1 MARPSTSRALGVWA
15 NGMLVGRWVLPSRG
29 AMAFTYDQAW
39 VEAKEARPLSL
50 SMPIN
55 LDQLTVTGHQVS
67 NYFDNLL
74 PDSEAI
80 RRRIQS
86 RYGIVGRSPFDLLA
100 AIGRDCVGAIQ
111 LLPVDEQPTDVFSIA
126 VTALSEARVERML
139 QGVQRPSS
147 QSEDDEALRIS
158 LAGAQEKTA
167 LTRHRGRWC
176 LPHGST
182 PTTHIFK
189 LPLGLVG
196 NRALYL
202 TTSVENEWLC
212 SRILA
217 AFGLPVAECQLAQ
230 FGDVKAL
237 IVTRFDRKLH
247 HSRGYWLRL
256 PQEDF
261 CQVTGTPSENK
272 YESEGG
278 PGLVQISKI
287 LQSSDD
293 RDADLATLL
302 QAQLLFWMLA
312 ATDGHAKNFSLH
324 LLAGGSFRLTP
335 LYDSLRR
342 DFRLADRRLKAKPAS
357 PEEAQAGHGLT
368 WQEQALQS
376 NRDSPRSL
384 QHDRS
389 ALRPR
394 ARHERPDRGHHRSHS
409 KRSRPRWQR
418 LPRRLPC
425 DRVRRGDTGTS
436 PRFWSAET
444 EGVAGCCESSILAA
458 HCHFAAMCRQTGVTA
473 GVEASKCSPS

>member
-196 NRALYL
+196 NRALDL

-335 LYDSLRR
+335 LYDVISAWPIVGSKLNQLHQKKLKLAMALHGKNKHYRVTEIRRDHFNTTAQLCGLGRDMNALIEATIEATPNVVDRVGNALPAGFPATVFDAVTRGLRR
-342 DFRLADRRLKAKPAS
+342 ASGALKRK
-357 PEEAQAGHGLT
+357 E
-368 WQEQALQS
+368 
-376 NRDSPRSL
+376 
-384 QHDRS
+384 
-389 ALRPR
+389 
-394 ARHERPDRGHHRSHS
+394 
-409 KRSRPRWQR
+409 
-418 LPRRLPC
+418 
-425 DRVRRGDTGTS
+425 
-436 PRFWSAET
+436 
-444 EGVAGCCESSILAA
+444 
-458 HCHFAAMCRQTGVTA
+458 
-473 GVEASKCSPS
+473 